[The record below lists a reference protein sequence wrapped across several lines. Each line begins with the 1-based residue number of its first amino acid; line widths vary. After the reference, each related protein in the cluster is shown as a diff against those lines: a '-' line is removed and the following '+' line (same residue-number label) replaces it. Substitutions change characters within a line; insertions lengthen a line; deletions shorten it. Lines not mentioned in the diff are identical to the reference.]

1 MTRFDAYATTTTLA
15 STMLGVTASLCL
27 GSESG
32 GRQIGEVDGE
42 EEEDEGNGGATV
54 GHQDVGS
61 HHH

>member
-1 MTRFDAYATTTTLA
+1 MTRFNAYATTTTLA
-15 STMLGVTASLCL
+15 SMLGATASPCL

-32 GRQIGEVDGE
+32 GGQIGEVDGE

-54 GHQDVGS
+54 CHQDVGS